1 MEGSNNHLL
10 SFRGQKNQFFIYSK
24 NVHPSTAKGTFI
36 NDVTQLQGVCDFESY
51 IWVVLECDLRDVI
64 YE

>member
-10 SFRGQKNQFFIYSK
+10 SFRRQKINVLFNQK

-36 NDVTQLQGVCDFESY
+36 NDVTQLQGVCDFEALVHMGG
-51 IWVVLECDLRDVI
+51 IGV
-64 YE
+64 